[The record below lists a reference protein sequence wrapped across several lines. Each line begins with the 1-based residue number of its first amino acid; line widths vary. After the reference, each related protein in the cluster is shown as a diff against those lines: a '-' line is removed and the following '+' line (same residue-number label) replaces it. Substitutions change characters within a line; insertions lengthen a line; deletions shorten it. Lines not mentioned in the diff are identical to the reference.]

1 MSDYHP
7 PQQTV
12 SGRILT
18 SAGWLEGSLHL
29 AKLHSLAEYLSHHA
43 WYPMTDVVLA
53 RVGTM
58 PFFALR
64 RDETLLVST
73 HQPPPKESLPASAT
87 QTRVTLLFPGGAVD
101 GLVAVPPGL
110 RLFDF
115 VTRTTSF
122 VQVAEAN
129 VHVWADTSAVFLGH
143 LLVNPGRLVG
153 VTEVELPR

>member
-73 HQPPPKESLPASAT
+73 HQPPPKESLPSPRTQNEKPAAWSQSGVPRMLLVKNVPLASLSNLNCTACPSC
-87 QTRVTLLFPGGAVD
+87 PGTTS
-101 GLVAVPPGL
+101 AVPPAL
-110 RLFDF
+110 
-115 VTRTTSF
+115 
-122 VQVAEAN
+122 
-129 VHVWADTSAVFLGH
+129 
-143 LLVNPGRLVG
+143 GRLNLSWSIVAM
-153 VTEVELPR
+153 TSSE